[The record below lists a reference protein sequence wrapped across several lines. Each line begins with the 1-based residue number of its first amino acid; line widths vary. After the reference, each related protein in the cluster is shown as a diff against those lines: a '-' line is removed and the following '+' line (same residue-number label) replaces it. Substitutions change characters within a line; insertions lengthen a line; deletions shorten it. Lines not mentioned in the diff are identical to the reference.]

1 MASRQMKMPVKDDA
15 EKSPEADDVFS
26 QRRRPELGR
35 YLLQVDRQT
44 KGSYTTSNAA
54 QSAALAIKTGH
65 PVVQVSVYDAVEN
78 TNTIVEAPA
87 APEHVTS
94 GGDAASAIKG

>member
-1 MASRQMKMPVKDDA
+1 MASRQMKMPVKDET
-15 EKSPEADDVFS
+15 EKLPEVDDVFS
-26 QRRRPELGR
+26 QRKRPELGR

-44 KGSYTTSNAA
+44 KGSYTTSKAA
-54 QSAALAIKTGH
+54 QSAALAIKTDH

-87 APEHVTS
+87 APEHT
-94 GGDAASAIKG
+94 

>member
-1 MASRQMKMPVKDDA
+1 MAFRPMKIPENHDA
-15 EKSPEADDVFS
+15 EKFPEADDVFS
-26 QRRRPELGR
+26 QAKRPELGR

-65 PVVQVSVYDAVEN
+65 PVVQVSVYDAVDH
-78 TNTIVEAPA
+78 TYTIVEVPAAPA
-87 APEHVTS
+87 A
-94 GGDAASAIKG
+94 